1 MSIYNF
7 PLFIVKPIAWWGHC
21 FPKAMLQLRFYRKT
35 GRKYNLCKPEKLQDY
50 SIAKLF
56 DKSTDLQQYAMFADK
71 YKVREYVE
79 QRIGSQYLTQ
89 LYGVYEHADEINFD
103 KLPDQFVLKTNNGCG
118 NNIIVRD
125 KSELDTTAAR
135 KKLDYWIRFPYGDLT
150 GQIHYALIPPRII
163 AESYLE
169 QDKNNPDNLPCD
181 YKFFCFKG
189 KPYYILYYE
198 GRKINGHITPNM
210 LFDMDWTPLP
220 EAVLRPTTHD
230 IPKPVS
236 FDEMKELATK
246 LAQDIDF
253 ARIDFYEINGRPIF
267 GEITLTPDID
277 TNIHPDFDRLI
288 GLPSRVQSNST
299 PT

>member
-1 MSIYNF
+1 M
-7 PLFIVKPIAWWGHC
+7 
-21 FPKAMLQLRFYRKT
+21 
-35 GRKYNLCKPEKLQDY
+35 
-50 SIAKLF
+50 
-56 DKSTDLQQYAMFADK
+56 
-71 YKVREYVE
+71 
-79 QRIGSQYLTQ
+79 
-89 LYGVYEHADEINFD
+89 
-103 KLPDQFVLKTNNGCG
+103 PDQFVLKTNNGCG

-125 KSELDTTAAR
+125 KSELDTTATR
-135 KKLDYWIRFPYGDLT
+135 KKLDYLDSFSLRR
-150 GQIHYALIPPRII
+150 HYRTDSLCAYPPRII

-246 LAQDIDF
+246 LAQGIDF
-253 ARIDFYEINGRPIF
+253 ARHRFLRNQRETHIWRN
-267 GEITLTPDID
+267 
-277 TNIHPDFDRLI
+277 
-288 GLPSRVQSNST
+288 NSYT
-299 PT
+299 GY